1 MRLRTVDS
9 SSHVGRVLLIAVV
22 AVAYYGA
29 AKLGL
34 SLAYQSSTI
43 TAVWAPTGI
52 ALAALVLGGFRL
64 WPGVAFGA
72 LAANVRTGVPVPV
85 VLGIVAG
92 NTLEAVVGASL
103 LRAAR
108 FRPSLERVRDVAAL
122 VGLAGLASTM
132 VSATFGVASL
142 RLGQVLPPAATDSA
156 WRLWWLGDMGGD
168 LLVASLIFVVA
179 ANIRRPRLL
188 RPIVEGTV
196 VLSAVAGFALA
207 AFTSS
212 APIAYLLLPLLI
224 GAALRL
230 GQLGAV
236 TASLL
241 ACGIGVALTASGR
254 GPFAQGAPDTNLL
267 LSQTF
272 VGVAATT
279 ALTLAALTS
288 ERRRAQAELRLAWAE
303 LEEKVEARTAEL
315 AHAQA
320 VAHIGSWSWDVA
332 ANVVTW
338 SDELYRIFGVERGA
352 EITYDSYLA
361 LLHPEDRALA
371 KEIVERAFQVGAP
384 FTVDHRVVRPD
395 GTMCWIHGRGEVVMS
410 DSGPASMLGTAQDVT
425 AQHAGAVERE
435 LLLAQSRS
443 VLDAS
448 TDAILMTDLAGEV
461 LFSNAA
467 MRAFWAD
474 VGLDREGSIWERIS
488 RLSYATT
495 SPDAYR
501 KMIET
506 VALSPE
512 SEHVA
517 DFTLAQS
524 GRSFVGRT
532 APVRGASDALMG
544 RIFSLRETT
553 SERAAA
559 LAKDEFVATV
569 SHELRTPLAAI
580 AGYAELLEDD
590 VALLGDQSLEFLT
603 VIERNA
609 QRLTRLVDDLLLLQQ
624 AETDR
629 VEVQLEDVAVDDI
642 VRQSIE
648 RVEPDARRKS
658 ISISV
663 SGDGALAVRA
673 DAVRLGQVVDN
684 LLSNAVK
691 FTPDG
696 GVVAVRIAGHSPSCS
711 IEVEDSGPGIPLDES
726 DRVFER
732 FFRSRDAI
740 ARSIPGTG
748 LGLVVSRRIAE
759 AQGGAL
765 ELVKRT
771 GPGAVFRLYMPLA
784 TETASGER
792 AA

>member
-1 MRLRTVDS
+1 MRLSPAGPDS
-9 SSHVGRVLLIAVV
+9 RLGRLLGIAVV
-22 AVAYYGA
+22 AAAYYGA

-34 SLAYQSSTI
+34 AFAYQSSTI

-64 WPGVAFGA
+64 WPGVALGA
-72 LAANVRTGVPVPV
+72 LAANLWTGVPVPV

-92 NTLEAVVGASL
+92 NTLEAIAGASL

-108 FRPSLERVRDVAAL
+108 FRLSLERVRDVAAL
-122 VGLAGLASTM
+122 VGLAALVSTT
-132 VSATFGVASL
+132 VSATIGVASL
-142 RLGQVLPPAATDSA
+142 RLGNVLPPQATFSA

-168 LLVASLIFVVA
+168 LLIASSIFVVVA
-179 ANIRRPRLL
+179 QLRRPRRL
-188 RPIVEGTV
+188 RPVVEGIIALAT
-196 VLSAVAGFALA
+196 VAGFALVT
-207 AFTSS
+207 FTSEV
-212 APIAYLLLPLLI
+212 PLAYLLFPFLI

-236 TASLL
+236 MASLL

-254 GPFAQGAPDTNLL
+254 GPFSLGAPDTNLL

-272 VGVAATT
+272 IGVAATT

-288 ERRRAQAELRLAWAE
+288 ERRRAQAELGLAWTE
-303 LEEKVEARTAEL
+303 LEHKVEVRTAEL

-320 VAHIGSWSWDVA
+320 MAHIGSWSWDVGS
-332 ANVVTW
+332 NVVAW
-338 SDELYRIFGVERGA
+338 SDELYRIFGVERSA
-352 EITYDSYLA
+352 DITHGSYLA
-361 LLHPEDRALA
+361 LLHPEDRAMVD
-371 KEIVERAFQVGAP
+371 EIVGRAYQDGTP
-384 FTVDHRVVRPD
+384 FAVDHRVVCPD
-395 GTMCWIHGRGEVVMS
+395 GTVRWIHGRGEVLMG

-425 AQHAGAVERE
+425 AQHVAEVERE
-435 LLLAQSRS
+435 LLLAQSHS

-467 MRAFWAD
+467 MQSFWAD
-474 VGLDREGSIWERIS
+474 VGLDREGSIWDRIS
-488 RLSYATT
+488 RLSHATT

-501 KMIET
+501 KMVEE

-512 SEHVA
+512 LEHVA
-517 DFTLAQS
+517 EFTLFES

-532 APVRGASDALMG
+532 APVRGVNDALMG
-544 RIFSLRETT
+544 RIFTLRETT

-559 LAKDEFVATV
+559 LAKEEFVATV

-624 AETDR
+624 AETDGVDIR
-629 VEVQLEDVAVDDI
+629 LEDVPLDDI
-642 VRQSIE
+642 VSQSVE
-648 RVEPDARRKS
+648 RVEPGARRKS

-663 SGDGALAVRA
+663 GGDEGLTVRA
-673 DAVRLGQVVDN
+673 DAVRLGQIIDN

-696 GVVAVRIAGHSPSCS
+696 GTVVVRVAGHAPSCT
-711 IEVEDSGPGIPLDES
+711 IEVEDSGPGIPPDES
-726 DRVFER
+726 GRVFER

-765 ELVKRT
+765 ELVTRG
-771 GPGAVFRLYMPLA
+771 GPGAVFRLYVPLVA
-784 TETASGER
+784 QTAQGER